1 MIEAESKIMAGPS
14 PFSNLKRMW
23 FPFALV
29 ACLLV
34 MIPGAILFF
43 LNLIGR
49 ETDIN
54 RWLERTFR
62 LSYHMPIPWWGA
74 LAMFL
79 VPPLLVLLYFLKLK
93 RKPVEVPS
101 TFLWKKSIEDLHVN
115 SLFQWLRNNI
125 LLILQLL
132 VLLALIYAILA
143 PRLHGSGGMGKYY
156 ILMIDNSASMSAT
169 DLGESRLEW
178 AKAEAIKEIDSA
190 SDDDVGMLIV
200 FNSRAEIRQSY
211 TKNRGALRQ
220 RVRDIEPTQRTTQ
233 IREALDLADSLA
245 NPRTSSENE
254 AVKPENAEPTKQ
266 MTYAAPEGV
275 KAEVH
280 LYSDGRFPDEA
291 SFTLGNLDLRYHMAG
306 LSDRAGGNNQGI
318 VTFNAVRDESDPMLA
333 HIHATLLNHGE
344 KAVTCKFEME
354 VRVEGEL
361 KKQRNETV
369 TIPPARQRDGAAD
382 PGDLRPGERAIDID
396 VSDLDDQKEVV
407 MHAEL
412 KGVNDAFA
420 LDNEAWL
427 VLGVVRKARVL
438 IVGPPNRILQAFFDH
453 DATKAICEF
462 TFMSDAEFKD
472 DGERRKK
479 YSEPARTGVFDLVV
493 FDRVSPPTEDD
504 MPRSNTFFIGAFPPP
519 LKIDPAKKIE
529 KLFVKGWANQQ
540 AVLRYLTSLHEI
552 GVGTAYRIDDLPP
565 KTPRLLEAEDNLVL
579 MFSLTRGT
587 HTDVVQTF
595 ALLNDKDEW
604 NTNWPLQPSF
614 PIFWRNVLY
623 ALGNLID
630 ASTEDALQPGMPK
643 RLRPGGAVDKVTVTD
658 PGGRSTDLERVGSR
672 TDFDYQGT
680 DRVGVYIAEW
690 KGGGRSFV
698 VNLLDAEESNI
709 QPRGNITIG
718 DSTVTA
724 NETQQRTR
732 ELWKWAVVISLL
744 FLLLEWWIYNKR
756 IYV

>member
-1 MIEAESKIMAGPS
+1 MARPTAI
-14 PFSNLKRMW
+14 SNLRRMW

-34 MIPGAILFF
+34 MIPGAVLFF

-54 RWLERTFR
+54 RRLESTFR
-62 LSYHMPIPWWGA
+62 LSYHIPIPWWGA

-79 VPPLLVLLYFLKLK
+79 VPPLLILLYFLKLK
-93 RKPVEVPS
+93 RKPIEVPS

-132 VLLALIYAILA
+132 VLLAMIYAILA
-143 PRLHGSGGMGKYY
+143 PRMHGSGGTGKHY

-169 DLGESRLEW
+169 DMGPSRLEW
-178 AKAEAIKEIDSA
+178 AKAEAIKEIDA
-190 SDDDVGMLIV
+190 AGDDDVGMLLV

-211 TKNRGALRQ
+211 TTNRSVLRQ

-254 AVKPENAEPTKQ
+254 AVKPPDADPTRQ
-266 MTYAAPEGV
+266 MTYAQPEGV

-291 SFTLGNLDLRYHMAG
+291 NFALGNLDLRFHLAG
-306 LSDRAGGNNQGI
+306 RTDRAGGNNQGI
-318 VTFNAVRDESDPMLA
+318 VTFNAVRDESDAQLV
-333 HIHATLLNHGE
+333 HVHATLVNHGE
-344 KAVTCKFEME
+344 KPVTCKFEME
-354 VRVEGEL
+354 VRIDGEL

-369 TIPPARQRDGAAD
+369 TIPPARPREGAGD
-382 PGDLRPGERAIDID
+382 ESDLRPGERSIDLD
-396 VSDLDDQKEVV
+396 VSELDDQKEVV
-407 MHAEL
+407 MHAVL
-412 KGVNDAFA
+412 KDINDAFA
-420 LDNEAWL
+420 WDNEAWL

-438 IVGPPNRILQAFFDH
+438 IIGPSNRILHAFFDD
-453 DATKAICEF
+453 DATKAICEVAY
-462 TFMSDAEFKD
+462 MSDAEFKD
-472 DGERRKK
+472 EGERRKK
-479 YSEPARTGVFDLVV
+479 YSEPARTGAYDLMV
-493 FDRVSPPTEDD
+493 FDRVAPPTEDD
-504 MPRSNTFFIGAFPPP
+504 MPRANTFFIGVFPPP
-519 LKIDPAKKIE
+519 LKIDPARKIE
-529 KLFVKGWANQQ
+529 KMFVKGWASQQ
-540 AVLRYLTSLHEI
+540 TVLRYLTSLHEI

-579 MFSLTRGT
+579 MFSLTRGP

-623 ALGNLID
+623 SLGNLSD
-630 ASTEDALQPGMPK
+630 ASTEDPIQPGMPK
-643 RLRPGGAVDKVTVTD
+643 RLRPGGAVDKITVTD
-658 PGGRSTDLERVGSR
+658 PTGRTADLERVGSR
-672 TDFDYQGT
+672 TDFDFQAT
-680 DRVGVYIAEW
+680 DHVGVYIAEW

-709 QPRGNITIG
+709 QPRDNIRIG
-718 DSTVTA
+718 DSRVTA

-732 ELWKWAVVISLL
+732 ELWKWAVVIGLL
-744 FLLLEWWIYNKR
+744 FLLVEWWVYNKR